1 MLRALGQQLGHMVL
15 VIGIDG
21 AKALRFAAEACLAM
35 QQRVVID
42 LIEGF
47 QRHAE
52 LLAVTQH
59 RLVVVRNAPRPWVEI
74 QALVEPAMLRG
85 TAQLGIAVAAA
96 QRPVPS
102 VGAVVVF
109 KQLHA
114 VAGLA
119 QLEGGAHAGQPGTE
133 NQDRRPLG
141 VAIQLQRAF
150 EIGFGRHAQA
160 AHRLIHHR
168 AAGGHTDA
176 RQQLPPRHR
185 SRVIA
190 LHQRTSPACRG
201 RTRAAGNLAGHGC
214 TSECVGQI
222 GEQLARCD
230 QLVRA

>member
-1 MLRALGQQLGHMVL
+1 
-15 VIGIDG
+15 
-21 AKALRFAAEACLAM
+21 
-35 QQRVVID
+35 
-42 LIEGF
+42 
-47 QRHAE
+47 
-52 LLAVTQH
+52 
-59 RLVVVRNAPRPWVEI
+59 
-74 QALVEPAMLRG
+74 MLRG